1 MFLFND
7 KNMFLMFFYSKI
19 YLHCEVIRPTAITYR
34 ADAVGD
40 IHLSTTTVHHQQ
52 AWCQGWRS
60 LRETTLPADIPCYSS
75 EPYRYQS
82 DLCAHRQTH
91 SEYTFGDF
99 PMKTL

>member
-19 YLHCEVIRPTAITYR
+19 NLHCEVIRPTAITYR

-52 AWCQGWRS
+52 A
-60 LRETTLPADIPCYSS
+60 
-75 EPYRYQS
+75 
-82 DLCAHRQTH
+82 
-91 SEYTFGDF
+91 
-99 PMKTL
+99 